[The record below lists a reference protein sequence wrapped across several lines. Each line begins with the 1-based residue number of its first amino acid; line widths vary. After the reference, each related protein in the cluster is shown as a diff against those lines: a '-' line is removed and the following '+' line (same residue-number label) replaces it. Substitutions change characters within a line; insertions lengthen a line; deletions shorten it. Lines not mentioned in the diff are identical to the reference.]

1 MLLMNYYFINLPKKR
16 EGSYFAW
23 FLLTLGLD
31 VDIKKYKN
39 MPSTKKK
46 NLIILL
52 LIGCFSLIQ
61 PVNAQVPDEII
72 VCLKSGNAK
81 TLSGYFNQNVE
92 LVVPDNDNVYSKAQ
106 AQLIVN
112 EFFNS
117 YAPQSFSVIHQ
128 GGKEGAQYVI
138 GNLATKKGS
147 FRVYFLLK
155 KNNGKDYIHQL
166 RIEKQE

>member
-1 MLLMNYYFINLPKKR
+1 MPSIKKKI
-16 EGSYFAW
+16 
-23 FLLTLGLD
+23 LTLVLF
-31 VDIKKYKN
+31 
-39 MPSTKKK
+39 
-46 NLIILL
+46 
-52 LIGCFSLIQ
+52 IGFFSFFQ
-61 PVNAQVPDEII
+61 PVNGQIPDEII
-72 VCLKSGNAK
+72 LCLKSGNAK

-92 LVVPDNDNVYSKAQ
+92 LVVPENDNVYSKAQ

-112 EFFNS
+112 DFFNA
-117 YAPQSFSVIHQ
+117 YVPQTFSIIHQ

-155 KNNGKDYIHQL
+155 KSDGKDYIHQL